1 MLIQESYKLIQ
12 LFLGGRGQKWSWLF
26 SSWDP
31 NLLYFRNEFMNWA
44 EFLNVARGAIIFG
57 DVLLSDLSYS
67 LNAGGPLQLYVLLN
81 SAFYMGSIS

>member
-26 SSWDP
+26 SLWDP

-44 EFLNVARGAIIFG
+44 EFLNV
-57 DVLLSDLSYS
+57 V
-67 LNAGGPLQLYVLLN
+67 Q
-81 SAFYMGSIS
+81 